1 MKIEFRNDKETFYIV
16 EATNLNSKEYRN
28 DKLIFDYDGNTTY
41 YLKFQESKED
51 VLFTD
56 EIEKAEFYDD
66 LNETKDVCS
75 KLREEFLEDDTV
87 LTIIEVTVDF
97 KTDLK
102 EKKKI
107 KLKEKE
113 KKKDA

>member
-1 MKIEFRNDKETFYIV
+1 MKIEFRNDKETFYVV

-66 LNETKDVCS
+66 LNETEDVCG

-97 KTDLK
+97 KSDLK

-107 KLKEKE
+107 KLKEKKE
-113 KKKDA
+113 KDA